1 MSTLRTLGFL
11 LAVSV
16 CAAAGRPPSSLGLR
30 IEPPSSARGNFEST
44 KQNTSQR
51 LAGKGAN
58 GSLEV
63 WLSLEQAKRKRWIN
77 QEGEGAGET
86 RTLREIRRSTEK
98 EEWQVTQE
106 RWVDSIVSHCDLPCY
121 PKRVFIM
128 KRVNVLQGAEDPTA
142 SSSLGFT

>member
-1 MSTLRTLGFL
+1 MGPHRMSAEAGVYPEDTRVPPGS
-11 LAVSV
+11 VSP

-63 WLSLEQAKRKRWIN
+63 WLSLEQAKRKRWMS

-86 RTLREIRRSTEK
+86 RTLKEYEGPQRRRSDK
-98 EEWQVTQE
+98 
-106 RWVDSIVSHCDLPCY
+106 
-121 PKRVFIM
+121 
-128 KRVNVLQGAEDPTA
+128 
-142 SSSLGFT
+142 